1 MILCDHFLQ
10 GCEILIYHG
19 GHLAAVLNLLNSR
32 GSGKKFLG
40 LRPELENKYL
50 KCQNLALF
58 QICDLYPSGEHLR
71 DMPDE
76 YLNQMTIIKPA
87 ILHIFFFSACDT
99 CLS

>member
-40 LRPELENKYL
+40 LRPELENK
-50 KCQNLALF
+50 
-58 QICDLYPSGEHLR
+58 
-71 DMPDE
+71 
-76 YLNQMTIIKPA
+76 
-87 ILHIFFFSACDT
+87 
-99 CLS
+99 